1 MMMGLGF
8 IWMLLF
14 WGGLILL
21 AIWLISL
28 LFPAISQTPP
38 ASSDSALFSAR
49 DILDRRYAQGELSRE
64 QYEEMRQTIEL

>member
-1 MMMGLGF
+1 MGLGF

-28 LFPAISQTPP
+28 LFPAISQLPP
-38 ASSDSALFSAR
+38 ASSGSALFSAR
-49 DILDRRYAQGELSRE
+49 DMLDRRYAQGELSRE
-64 QYEEMRQTIEL
+64 QYEAMRQTIEQ